1 MSEAV
6 VRKVIKTIPA
16 TRDRYTATPIKAE
29 TKRRVAAYARVS
41 TDDEEQQTSY
51 EHQVTHYTQYIQEHE
66 GWLFA
71 GMFTDEGITGTST
84 KHRDGFNAMINAAMA
99 GKIEILSCKLIQ
111 CFTDDNRETPW
122 NQALWKAA

>member
-16 TRDRYTATPIKAE
+16 TRDRYTATPIQAE

-51 EHQVTHYTQYIQEHE
+51 EHQATHYTQYIQEHE

-71 GMFTDEGITGTST
+71 GMFTDEERSYPGLFRPDRTL
-84 KHRDGFNAMINAAMA
+84 FY
-99 GKIEILSCKLIQ
+99 L
-111 CFTDDNRETPW
+111 FY
-122 NQALWKAA
+122 

>member
-99 GKIEILSCKLIQ
+99 GKIEIKTAKLIQ
-111 CFTDDNRETPW
+111 FDFSG
-122 NQALWKAA
+122 AATF

>member
-16 TRDRYTATPIKAE
+16 TRDRYTATSIKAE

-71 GMFTDEGITGTST
+71 GMFTDEERSYPALLDGME
-84 KHRDGFNAMINAAMA
+84 RDKMDRLTTA
-99 GKIEILSCKLIQ
+99 
-111 CFTDDNRETPW
+111 
-122 NQALWKAA
+122 

>member
-71 GMFTDEGITGTST
+71 GMFTDMKTPS
-84 KHRDGFNAMINAAMA
+84 
-99 GKIEILSCKLIQ
+99 LIQ
-111 CFTDDNRETPW
+111 FNDLRRLAGRGGKLRG
-122 NQALWKAA
+122 QGG